1 MCVKV
6 SGCEAVYGARDE
18 AEGVQ
23 SGPVWGKME
32 HQIEELVGQ
41 GFEFGSHSCGLTDA
55 TVRADHNDNNDDDD
69 ECYVGGKKLMIGI
82 ARELCNSV

>member
-1 MCVKV
+1 
-6 SGCEAVYGARDE
+6 
-18 AEGVQ
+18 
-23 SGPVWGKME
+23 ME